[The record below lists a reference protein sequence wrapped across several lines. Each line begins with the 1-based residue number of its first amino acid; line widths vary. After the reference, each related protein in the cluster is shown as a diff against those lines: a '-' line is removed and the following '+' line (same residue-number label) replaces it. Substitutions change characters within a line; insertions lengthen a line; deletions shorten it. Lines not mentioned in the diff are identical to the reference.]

1 MRKEI
6 ILNGN
11 DIINT
16 NNFHEELAR
25 MLSFPSYYDNTLD
38 SLLDCLNT
46 YVNPNLTIHWTAHLK
61 SKQYM
66 GHEFDQ
72 IIEVF
77 DMAKGYHPQFEYYLS

>member
-6 ILNGN
+6 VINGN
-11 DIINT
+11 DITSTI
-16 NNFHEELAR
+16 NFHQEIAR
-25 MLSFPSYYDNTLD
+25 MLSFPGYYDNTLD

-46 YVNPNLTIHWTAHLK
+46 YIDPKLTIHWTSHNT
-61 SKQYM
+61 SKAYL

-77 DMAKGYHPQFEYYLS
+77 QMIKGYHPEFEYHLN